1 MTPEKATPLLAIN
14 PWRREHHVLL
24 ADLSPDECCARLAAR
39 TAPWLSR
46 EGVLGKWAPNA
57 RPLCGTVS
65 RHRFRLIKTLAYRNS
80 WRPEANGR
88 LTPTPNGTRIDMSI
102 GQNPVITIFEI
113 LVLGAIFAYLIAAA
127 ATGRLLSDGPV
138 VLLILGVAVGMH
150 CIGHWGTGATRRFLL
165 ETVRETLHAV
175 EVPARTT
182 RQVAL

>member
-1 MTPEKATPLLAIN
+1 MN

-24 ADLSPDECCARLAAR
+24 SNLSPDECCTRLAAR
-39 TAPWLSR
+39 TAPWHSR
-46 EGVLGKWAPNA
+46 EGLLGKWAAND
-57 RPLCGTVS
+57 RPQCGTVS
-65 RHRFRLIKTLAYRNS
+65 RYRFQLIKTPTERNS

-88 LTPTPNGTRIDMSI
+88 FTPTANGTRIDMSI
-102 GQNPVITIFEI
+102 GQNLAITVFEI
-113 LVLGAIFAYLIAAA
+113 FVLGAIFAYLIAAA